1 MGAGGG
7 DYICSANTMFVVSR
21 ESTNYEIGHVSGQIV
36 SHYKADVIIIPELGE
51 KTGTWD
57 M

>member
-7 DYICSANTMFVVSR
+7 DYICPANTMFVVSR

-36 SHYKADVIIIPELGE
+36 SNYKGNVITI
-51 KTGTWD
+51 KVT
-57 M
+57 